1 MPPAG
6 PVSSM
11 RTSSTKGSSL
21 QFMAHDA
28 MIVAAEG
35 GEMEVI
41 AHAPGVWRVV
51 DPAVDVGP
59 TSGVAVFHYEV
70 PNTWRCENCPG
81 QCLHIKLVQ
90 ERR

>member
-1 MPPAG
+1 
-6 PVSSM
+6 
-11 RTSSTKGSSL
+11 
-21 QFMAHDA
+21 
-28 MIVAAEG
+28 
-35 GEMEVI
+35 MEVI

-51 DPAVDVGP
+51 DPSVDVGA

-81 QCLHIKLVQ
+81 QCVHIKLVQ